1 MGVMGGH
8 LTDLKNTAN
17 NMSVKCLI
25 GVEVKC
31 LILKF
36 SKNMI
41 KNLKDNKNCSQD
53 EQPSRFCFVTK
64 NYGLKDK
71 ASLYLNV
78 MYFLLYTAYIPDQVY
93 VSRMIVFL
101 LFKISNNFK

>member
-8 LTDLKNTAN
+8 LTDLKITAN
-17 NMSVKCLI
+17 NRRVKFLI

-31 LILKF
+31 LISKS

-53 EQPSRFCFVTK
+53 EQPSRFYFVTK

-71 ASLYLNV
+71 ASLFLNV
-78 MYFLLYTAYIPDQVY
+78 CIFFKFLRIYIKTTAWPYTLPIFQIKF
-93 VSRMIVFL
+93 MFQE
-101 LFKISNNFK
+101 